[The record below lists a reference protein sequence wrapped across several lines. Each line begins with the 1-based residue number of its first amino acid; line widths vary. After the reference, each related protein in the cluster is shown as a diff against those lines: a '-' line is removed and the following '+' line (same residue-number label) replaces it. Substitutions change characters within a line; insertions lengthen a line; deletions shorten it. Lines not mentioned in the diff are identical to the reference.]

1 MTLRRPRRGARSRD
15 RPLPLKLGRWPGR
28 PESQSHEQRPSCSQV
43 TAGGPRGVIL
53 RASLV
58 GLPPGAPPGSQ
69 GEDEGKS
76 LCASGKEGESGNS
89 ETPRAFC
96 SSQTPDLKEN
106 PRLECSPLGSDQGPA
121 SGGGGESL
129 SQPGRQ
135 EEQVK
140 PKVSRR
146 EETTKI
152 RAHSN
157 ETENRHSAEN

>member
-76 LCASGKEGESGNS
+76 LRASGKEGESGNS

-121 SGGGGESL
+121 SGGGESPCH
-129 SQPGRQ
+129 SRAS
-135 EEQVK
+135 K
-140 PKVSRR
+140 RSRSNPK
-146 EETTKI
+146 
-152 RAHSN
+152 
-157 ETENRHSAEN
+157 